1 MPGDGSSRRELAPG
15 SMHPFQHVLAGV
27 YPPMVCQTGI
37 KQTIMPSACTTL
49 GMESYGNK
57 PLEADTDGLDLGVVL
72 QHLVAHLTP
81 PAGLFVSAKGQGRV
95 EDVVAIDPHRSSA

>member
-1 MPGDGSSRRELAPG
+1 
-15 SMHPFQHVLAGV
+15 MHPFQHVLAGV

-37 KQTIMPSACTTL
+37 KQTIMPTAWTTL

-81 PAGLFVSAKGQGRV
+81 PAGLFVSAKAQGRV
-95 EDVVAIDPHRSSA
+95 EDVVAIHPHHSIPYPTASPVP